1 MRAALAFAFLALSM
15 SGASAETKPALW
27 NPVMMPSGTAYMRP
41 TALFFERVK
50 RETCPTATSD
60 LFRACCMENADIL
73 TAEWKKFDEDA
84 QKPILSTT
92 VVGAEY
98 HRSELMRRFDA
109 LSGRTDALAVK
120 FPSSCNF
127 RTK

>member
-1 MRAALAFAFLALSM
+1 M

-27 NPVMMPSGTAYMRP
+27 NPIMMPHGVAYIRP
-41 TALFFERVK
+41 TAAFFDRVK

-60 LFRACCMENADIL
+60 LFRTCCRENAETIA
-73 TAEWKKFDEDA
+73 AEWKKFDEDA

-92 VVGAEY
+92 VAGAEY
-98 HRSELMRRFDA
+98 HRSELVRRFDA

-120 FPSSCNF
+120 FPSSCNI